1 MTISQREF
9 IILVA
14 ALMSMVAFTTDA
26 ILPAMGHM
34 AIAFEVDDNAIQ
46 LVIISVFVGHALGQL
61 IYGPVSDRYGR
72 RSSIFI
78 GFGIFCLG
86 SIVSIFSQSL
96 EVMLLGRFLQ
106 GFGASGPRVMVVA
119 LVRDCYGGRAMARIM
134 SFVMTLFMAVPI
146 VAPLAGQGILLVGPW
161 QWIFGFFLAFAL
173 TLATWVYFRL
183 DETLKPENRL
193 SLHPKKLWV
202 TMKQVLANPIA
213 TGYSVVAGFVL
224 GGFMGYL
231 SSAQQIFQQTYG
243 VGNAFPIYF
252 ALLAI
257 PTIIASLLN
266 AKLVMRFG
274 MYALVQTS
282 NLITGLVCFAFYLY
296 GQLLSEPSLL
306 EYMLLCCVI
315 FFGIGFRFGNIN
327 ALAMEPLGKLAGMG
341 ASVVGS
347 ASTLVS
353 VPIGMWVGMAYDGTV
368 LPLVLGFAI
377 TAWVAF
383 FIMLFLNSQY
393 QVQD

>member
-1 MTISQREF
+1 
-9 IILVA
+9 
-14 ALMSMVAFTTDA
+14 MSMVAFTTDA

-173 TLATWVYFRL
+173 TLVTWVYFRL